1 VEQTDTPPPAEGA
14 EETGRRRRWL
24 WARPPVSGLLAIT
37 MAAMAF
43 TMLVLQTTLGGF
55 RVDGPAPPRPAPPTE
70 WSPPGDPVRIMVCG
84 DSRVQGSTGDY
95 TWRYWLW
102 EHLTEHAGVAV
113 DFVGPRN
120 DLFDPVADAPATTA
134 MPLISTPTTRACGEP
149 PRRKSRNASAGKSS
163 TPTRTTCSSSS
174 ASTTSCAVPAQPKCS
189 TGPAASLLPP
199 GSPKATSASCSARSP
214 PVWGTENDRAA
225 NTVIHSYNTA
235 LPTLAEQLTT
245 ANSPVVVARTAAD
258 YAPADDNWDAVHP
271 NTRGEL
277 KIAAAFADALA
288 RPLNLGAPY
297 PRPLPEVTVGPTAA
311 PEDVRAERTAEGVHV
326 YWEDVEGATH
336 YEVFQRRVSPD
347 PDEQTSLGVV
357 AATAE
362 ETETYEVTG
371 LFAGAVYEFAVRA
384 LKGDDPGPLSA
395 SVQLELDDDPPP
407 APEGL
412 RIVAGVLTWEA
423 APGATHYAVWRR
435 QLKCSGAAGDQCA
448 PADSAEVSA
457 DTGWETVA
465 VVHDATQVELGP
477 GHEGHEFAVRA
488 HRDYLAGGFSERIVY
503 RASD

>member
-1 VEQTDTPPPAEGA
+1 MEQTDTPPPVEGA

-120 DLFDPVADAPATTA
+120 DLFDPVADRPGDHRYAADFDTDHAGVWGATA
-134 MPLISTPTTRACGEP
+134 AEVAERIGREVVDADPHYLLLLVGVNDIVRG
-149 PRRKSRNASAGKSS
+149 
-163 TPTRTTCSSSS
+163 
-174 ASTTSCAVPAQPKCS
+174 ASTAEVLDRTRGIV
-189 TGPAASLLPP
+189 AA
-199 GSPKATSASCSARSP
+199 ARLAKGDIRIVLGEIP

-435 QLKCSGAAGDQCA
+435 QLKCSGAAGHQCA